1 MFVILVGGGKV
12 GGYLGTLL
20 TNARHR
26 VILIENRQEH
36 FAQLQREMPAE
47 ALVLG
52 NGTDPALLERV
63 GILEADVVAAV
74 TGRDE
79 TNLVVSNLARQEFG
93 VPRTIA
99 RVNNPKNAW
108 MFTPEMGVDVA
119 VHQAELLG
127 KLILEEMS
135 LGDMMIL
142 LKLQRGAYSLVE
154 ERVSARAPA
163 VGRKISELGLPPECV
178 LVAVMR
184 AGDLIVARGNVTLAA
199 DDEVIA
205 LTHGDQVKALQS
217 VLVAASSDGASG
229 SRQ

>member
-12 GGYLGTLL
+12 GGYLGRLL
-20 TNARHR
+20 LDSGHDVA
-26 VILIENRQEH
+26 LIENRQEH
-36 FAQLQREMPAE
+36 FDQLKREMPAD
-47 ALVLG
+47 ALIFG
-52 NGTDPALLERV
+52 NGTDPALLERA
-63 GILEADVVAAV
+63 GILTADVVAAV

-79 TNLVVSNLARQEFG
+79 TNLVVTNLARQEFG

-154 ERVSARAPA
+154 ERVSAHAPA
-163 VGRKISELGLPPECV
+163 VGRPISALGLPADCV
-178 LVAVMR
+178 LVAVIR
-184 AGDLIVARGNVTLAA
+184 SGELIVARGNIQLMAG
-199 DDEVIA
+199 DEVIA
-205 LTHGDQVKALQS
+205 LVHGDQHRMLQE
-217 VLVAASSDGASG
+217 VLVDPA
-229 SRQ
+229 